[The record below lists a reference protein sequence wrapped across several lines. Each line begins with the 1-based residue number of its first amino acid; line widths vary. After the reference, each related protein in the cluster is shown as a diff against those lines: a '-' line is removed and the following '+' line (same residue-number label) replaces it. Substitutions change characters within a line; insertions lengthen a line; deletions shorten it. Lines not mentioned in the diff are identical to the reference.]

1 MKGFLMPVWAN
12 RQAQDIKK
20 HHPLEILKMEQ
31 RSNVSTCFNYS
42 PPKIFDDFFFVF
54 FGVLIGLHI
63 LVFQTRSYLS
73 CLLDSGRVIHIA
85 GNRLPLS
92 STDIVIDEVVP
103 VCRNV
108 LVTHLCSLARAQSIA
123 RVCVPQHCHAC
134 VLQAGH
140 ACRLIFLSSQC
151 ECSLLSTLAKLNA
164 QPLIPYNLT
173 CTNTEF
179 TFYFLFFP
187 RVRKANTRVVF
198 LSVKKHES
206 TNSNASNDTPKKEAQ
221 MCTLESVR

>member
-1 MKGFLMPVWAN
+1 MSRHALTIPPQNFWWFIFYFFL
-12 RQAQDIKK
+12 
-20 HHPLEILKMEQ
+20 
-31 RSNVSTCFNYS
+31 
-42 PPKIFDDFFFVF
+42 
-54 FGVLIGLHI
+54 VLIWLHI

-85 GNRLPLS
+85 GNLLPLS

-108 LVTHLCSLARAQSIA
+108 LVTHLCSLARAHA

-140 ACRLIFLSSQC
+140 ACRLIFLSSQR

-179 TFYFLFFP
+179 TFFVFFFP
-187 RVRKANTRVVF
+187 EWEKPTRALCSSLSKNMNRQTQTHQMTHQKRKHKCVLGNPSGRLTVSSIDDATR
-198 LSVKKHES
+198 H
-206 TNSNASNDTPKKEAQ
+206 
-221 MCTLESVR
+221 